1 MSLNKYGAISFSKL
15 HLTRSTAKAKM
26 TKNEWNQR
34 KKKGRTEKVE
44 REGQDRDIHPLKG
57 KESMRAQGQEG
68 QPQKIRRKCKRNRIQ
83 MCRDGLVLCPFPNDP
98 PPGAPASP
106 SLRPLLGGLSISLQ
120 KRQEAIGLQQER
132 KQGKR
137 KESRQI
143 TK

>member
-15 HLTRSTAKAKM
+15 HLTRSTAKAKT

-98 PPGAPASP
+98 PPGAPAGP
-106 SLRPLLGGLSISLQ
+106 SLRPLLGGALYQSTE
-120 KRQEAIGLQQER
+120 EAGGYRFTTGEEAGEEER
-132 KQGKR
+132 KQ
-137 KESRQI
+137 
-143 TK
+143 TNY